1 MSQKLHTE
9 RINRVIA
16 FLESH
21 LDAPVNVSQLA
32 NIACYSE
39 FHFQRIF
46 HAFVNESV
54 YAYRKRLLL
63 ERAVKQ
69 LQHSSKDITSIAFDC
84 GYQHQSAFNKAFKK
98 HFGHAP
104 SEVRKDSINLPN
116 KQVIVNTRE
125 MKTMQA
131 KITNLDEIQLIAAR
145 AVGSYADSAA
155 AAWGQLMKF
164 TYSNK
169 LMKPAVKM
177 IGISHDDPNVTQAEQ
192 IRYDACVDI
201 DADIS
206 NHPELTR
213 QTIQAGR
220 FAVFLHRGPHQNLSQ
235 SYDWIFSQW
244 LPESGHELRDQPCF
258 EQYLNRDPRRTKPEN
273 LKTEIYIPIQ

>member
-1 MSQKLHTE
+1 M
-9 RINRVIA
+9 IA
-16 FLESH
+16 FLENN
-21 LDAPVNVSQLA
+21 LDAEVNVGKLA
-32 NIACYSE
+32 QIACYSE

-69 LQHSSKDITSIAFDC
+69 LLHSSKDITSIAFDC
-84 GYQHQSAFNKAFKK
+84 GYHDQSAFNKAFKK
-98 HFGHAP
+98 HFGHTP
-104 SEVRKDSINLPN
+104 SAVRKDRIGLLNQQA
-116 KQVIVNTRE
+116 KVNAEET
-125 MKTMQA
+125 KAMQA
-131 KITNLDEIQLIAAR
+131 KIKTIDEIKLISAR
-145 AVGSYADSAA
+145 ATGAYADSAA

-164 TYSNK
+164 AYSNK

-201 DADIS
+201 DANIS
-206 NHPELTR
+206 DHPELTR

-244 LPESGHELRDQPCF
+244 LPESGHELRDVPCF
-258 EQYLNRDPRRTKPEN
+258 EMYLNRDPRRTKPEN
-273 LKTEIYIPIQ
+273 LKTEIYLPIQ